1 MFATLD
7 SYYRQYNDEDDIIKN
22 MIKWFS
28 LPETRFGI
36 ECICSDK
43 FIELVE
49 QYSKDNFIKTRQSEL
64 LKMFPNVEIDEEGVA
79 IICPARIDTNFKCRV
94 NNAKCSQCC
103 KDYWSE
109 KIE

>member
-1 MFATLD
+1 MI
-7 SYYRQYNDEDDIIKN
+7 NNIK
-22 MIKWFS
+22 I
-28 LPETRFGI
+28 RDYVGI
-36 ECICSDK
+36 SNANKYE
-43 FIELVE
+43 EL
-49 QYSKDNFIKTRQSEL
+49 SKENPIKTRQSEL

-79 IICPARIDTNFKCRV
+79 IICPAKIDTNFKCRV